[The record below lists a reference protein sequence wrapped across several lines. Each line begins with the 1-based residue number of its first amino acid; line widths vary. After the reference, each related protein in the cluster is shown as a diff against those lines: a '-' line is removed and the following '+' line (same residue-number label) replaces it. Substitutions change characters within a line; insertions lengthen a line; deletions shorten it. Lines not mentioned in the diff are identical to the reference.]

1 MLDLLRFNFMK
12 NSVPAQAVSQHQ
24 IMLDGVSVSYTLK
37 RSPRRR
43 SITLTVDENGLRVGA
58 PWRSPET
65 RIASMLEGHAH
76 WITRKLAAWQARKP
90 LPFTWETGAAIM
102 VLGQPLTL
110 LPAPARSNTT
120 SDGVHLHVAAQADQ
134 PVMMA
139 KQATLWLRST
149 ALEWFGQRTAHFA
162 PMLDVGVP
170 DIRLSN
176 ARTRW
181 GSCHPAGRVHFNW
194 RLIHMPAPLID
205 YVVVHELAHLRVAN
219 HSPRFWHC
227 VEQVLPDHKMR
238 RTTLRLEGHRYL
250 GAWGAIQTDVT
261 EARSPD
267 VTKWHPGVVPG
278 LER

>member
-139 KQATLWLRST
+139 KQAVNRAYESPLSEGLAMERQLFHSLFST
-149 ALEWFGQRTAHFA
+149 EDQKEGMKAF
-162 PMLDVGVP
+162 
-170 DIRLSN
+170 
-176 ARTRW
+176 
-181 GSCHPAGRVHFNW
+181 
-194 RLIHMPAPLID
+194 
-205 YVVVHELAHLRVAN
+205 
-219 HSPRFWHC
+219 
-227 VEQVLPDHKMR
+227 VEKRKPVFK
-238 RTTLRLEGHRYL
+238 HR
-250 GAWGAIQTDVT
+250 
-261 EARSPD
+261 
-267 VTKWHPGVVPG
+267 
-278 LER
+278 